1 MDLDAYRSSAEA
13 FLSELTA
20 EYYRHYAGLQ
30 DEYAIE
36 PIYARHAE
44 LFTRPAIDALRTRM
58 ERAPAGSDEHR
69 RLTMLVDFAVE
80 GYIGEA
86 TKQTEAE
93 LALREATTVL
103 EFNGGRIAFRESSSI
118 QANEPDPERRALI
131 ERARLDA
138 IGGELGGLY
147 REVIERQHASAHEL
161 GWDSYRQLCADC
173 KHLDLAR
180 LDEQCAAFTV
190 ATEARYADVLGPEL
204 ERGLGFGLDE
214 LRRSDL
220 PRFFRE
226 PELDE
231 AFPSEQLVPS
241 FERTMSGLGIDV
253 RAQRGVVL
261 DVEPRPNK
269 SPRAFCAAVRPPHEV
284 YLVLTP
290 MGGREDYST
299 LFHEAGHT
307 EHYAH
312 VDPQLP
318 FEYRYLGDNAV
329 TECFAFLIQHL
340 VEDPAWLAH
349 QAGIADP
356 AALVARSRAIRL
368 IYLRRYTAK
377 LAYELELHCG
387 GTPLDALAERYAELL
402 GHALRVQWPAEPF
415 LQDVDPGFYC
425 VCYLR
430 AWALEAYLRSHLRAR
445 FGPTWFE
452 SAEAGELLR
461 SLWREGQRLR
471 ADELLAELSGEELDF
486 RVLVA
491 DLNLD

>member
-1 MDLDAYRSSAEA
+1 
-13 FLSELTA
+13 
-20 EYYRHYAGLQ
+20 
-30 DEYAIE
+30 
-36 PIYARHAE
+36 
-44 LFTRPAIDALRTRM
+44 M
-58 ERAPAGSDEHR
+58 ERAPGGSDERR

-80 GYIGEA
+80 GYVGQA

-93 LALREATTVL
+93 LARREATTQL
-103 EFNGGRIAFRESSSI
+103 ELDHSRIAFRESSSI
-118 QANEPDPERRALI
+118 QANEGDPERRALI
-131 ERARLDA
+131 ERARLA
-138 IGGELGGLY
+138 VIGGELGGLY
-147 REVIERQHASAHEL
+147 REVIERQHAAAQEL

-173 KHLDLAR
+173 KNLDLPR
-180 LDEQCAAFTV
+180 LHEQCTAFTV
-190 ATEARYADVLGPEL
+190 ATEARYADVLDPEL
-204 ERGLGFGLDE
+204 QHGLGFGLSE

-231 AFPSEQLVPS
+231 AFPSERLVPS

-253 RAQRGVVL
+253 RAQPGVVL

-340 VEDPAWLAH
+340 VEDPAWLAR

-356 AALVARSRAIRL
+356 AALVARSRAVRL

-377 LAYELELHCG
+377 LAYELELHGG
-387 GTPLDALAERYAELL
+387 GTPLDALGERYAELL
-402 GHALRVQWPAEPF
+402 GHALRVPWPAEPF

-425 VCYLR
+425 VCYLK
-430 AWALEAYLRSHLRAR
+430 AWALEAYLRSHLHER
-445 FGPTWFE
+445 FGPAWFE
-452 SAEAGELLR
+452 SAEAGQLLR

-471 ADELLAELSGEELDF
+471 GEELLSELTGEELDF